1 MTHDRPVFGIV
12 LMLGFCVL
20 APLGDAMAKLL
31 GETTPLG
38 LLVTVRFAAQA
49 LILIPLI
56 VLTGR
61 PWRMSGRILR
71 LTVIRTLLH
80 IVGITAMFSA
90 LKFLPLADAIAI
102 AFVMPFIMLLLGK
115 FVLGEEVGIRRLAA
129 CIVGFAGTLLVIQ
142 PSFAEVGAPALLPLI
157 VAVVFALFMLVTRQI
172 AKETDPVSLQA
183 VSGVF
188 ATLILAPVLLVGT
201 QLDVWE
207 ISVILPGP
215 DMYWLLFAIGALGTI
230 AHLLMTWSLRYAPAA
245 TLAPMQYLEIP
256 VATLIGWMIF
266 SDLPDGLA
274 AIGIAITIAAG
285 LYVIL
290 RERATARSAPTET
303 PA

>member
-1 MTHDRPVFGIV
+1 
-12 LMLGFCVL
+12 MLGFCVL

-38 LLVTVRFAAQA
+38 LLVTVRFAVQA
-49 LILIPLI
+49 LILVPL
-56 VLTGR
+56 VAVTGR
-61 PWRMSGRILR
+61 PWRMRGRILR
-71 LTVIRTLLH
+71 LTIIRTLLH

-90 LKFLPLADAIAI
+90 LQFLPLADAIAI

-115 FVLGEEVGIRRLAA
+115 YVLGEEVGTRRLVA
-129 CIVGFAGTLLVIQ
+129 CIVGFTGTLLVIQ

-183 VSGVF
+183 ISGVF
-188 ATLILAPVLLVGT
+188 ATVILAPVLMIGT
-201 QLDVWE
+201 PLGIWE
-207 ISVILPGP
+207 VSATLPAP
-215 DMYWLLFAIGALGTI
+215 DLYWLLIAIGILGTL
-230 AHLLMTWSLRYAPAA
+230 AHLLMTWSLRYAPSA

-256 VATLIGWMIF
+256 VATLIGWIIF

-274 AIGIAITIAAG
+274 AIGIMITIGSG

-290 RERATARSAPTET
+290 RERANARSAPTET